1 MSFVAI
7 SSSFMSLFQDHVL
20 NRAVLIV
27 IPFSILQDKM
37 LFSYTHR
44 GVFYVHLPLRS
55 VKYRNSFVRPALA
68 RGLLRI
74 NSCSFKR
81 VVKWSFNSLIVCCDL

>member
-1 MSFVAI
+1 MSSVAI
-7 SSSFMSLFQDHVL
+7 SSSFKSLFRDHVL

-27 IPFSILQDKM
+27 IPFSILLDKM
-37 LFSYTHR
+37 LFPYTHR
-44 GVFYVHLPLRS
+44 RSFYVHLPLRS
-55 VKYRNSFVRPALA
+55 GKYRNSFVRPALA

-81 VVKWSFNSLIVCCDL
+81 VVKWSFNSLIVCFDF